1 MCLCIN
7 RCVDDSGLCSL
18 RRQIVKF
25 DIKLSSLLHRTA
37 KVCYQTSPDTQQN
50 NLSLTLTYFI
60 LTPVCKDCRQS
71 LITTIQYM
79 RQTCKLALKD
89 CEQS

>member
-18 RRQIVKF
+18 RQQIVKF

-71 LITTIQYM
+71 LNYLRM
-79 RQTCKLALKD
+79 VSLAVLKA
-89 CEQS
+89 CSERL